1 MTTSVDGGHIDWSI
15 PAVVSNVSG
24 REIRNT
30 IGISS
35 IKGDGTA
42 EELMNWNIGKMQGTV
57 EEVKENRDELSVT
70 IKFEQD
76 DKMYWGKSY
85 YVTKDGMGYMITFV
99 STPETFDKNL
109 KVFES
114 FKSRIKFD

>member
-1 MTTSVDGGHIDWSI
+1 M
-15 PAVVSNVSG
+15 
-24 REIRNT
+24 
-30 IGISS
+30 
-35 IKGDGTA
+35 KGNYQTFYKKA
-42 EELMNWNIGKMQGTV
+42 IEEKTG
-57 EEVKENRDELSVT
+57 
-70 IKFEQD
+70 
-76 DKMYWGKSY
+76 